1 MAKLRKML
9 GSLDDPSVAA
19 LMRLIETQSRETL
32 AKWAADYTET
42 HYLPVY
48 EKAFPEEDGLRE
60 TLAACKK
67 CAAGEIKLTKLKPLV
82 KAARETASSLAKS
95 TGVSPAVL
103 AAARAVAT
111 ACAVM
116 QTPTNALGFT
126 FYGAAAAAYD
136 QAGTEERPE
145 IYDALAE
152 KELAAILASL
162 QDAAVEN
169 EPNPVKVDW
178 NC

>member
-1 MAKLRKML
+1 
-9 GSLDDPSVAA
+9 
-19 LMRLIETQSRETL
+19 
-32 AKWAADYTET
+32 
-42 HYLPVY
+42 
-48 EKAFPEEDGLRE
+48 
-60 TLAACKK
+60 
-67 CAAGEIKLTKLKPLV
+67 
-82 KAARETASSLAKS
+82 
-95 TGVSPAVL
+95 
-103 AAARAVAT
+103 
-111 ACAVM
+111 M

-136 QAGTEERPE
+136 QAGTEESPE

-162 QDAAVEN
+162 QSAAVEN